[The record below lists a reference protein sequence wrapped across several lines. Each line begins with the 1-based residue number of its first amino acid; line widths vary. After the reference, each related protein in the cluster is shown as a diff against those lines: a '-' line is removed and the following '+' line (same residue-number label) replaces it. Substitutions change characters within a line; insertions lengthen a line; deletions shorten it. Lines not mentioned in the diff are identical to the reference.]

1 METNQENYPK
11 RWAALAILCLSLLII
26 AIDTTVLNMSIP
38 SISADLQASTAQ
50 LMWIVDVYS
59 IVFASLML
67 TTGTLGDRFGRKLL
81 LAIGLAV
88 FGIGSLAAAQA
99 TTSQMLIIF
108 RVLQGIGGSMM
119 MPSTLSIII
128 NIFPDHGERSRAFA
142 IWSGTFGIGAGVGPL
157 VGGILL
163 NFFSWPSVFYLN
175 IPIVLIGLTGGYFLI
190 PESKDSRKPKLD
202 FPGLVLSFLGIFLV
216 VYSII
221 KAGEVGWRSIS
232 VILPMVL
239 GLLFVVSFVQWE
251 KHTQTPMLPLD
262 FFKKRTFSTGAV
274 AMFMNAFSLFGTG
287 YFFSQYFQ
295 SVMGYSPL
303 IASLAMSPQIII
315 QYFVTLNSV
324 NVVKKIGTK
333 WTIAMGLCVA
343 GIGIFIFSQM
353 TQVNT
358 PYPILIIPMIILG
371 IGMGNIMTPVMT
383 STLSSLPPQR
393 AGIGSAVADTFLNI
407 GGAMGFAV
415 NGAIMNRFYRLQIM
429 ENITDLGVTDSIFDM
444 ILSSVQN
451 ALVAAQQVASD
462 LAEQIILIARESFVY
477 GMDIALLVIS
487 GTLLLTCLFV
497 IITVPV
503 SIEAENKRNTK

>member
-1 METNQENYPK
+1 METNQEKYPK
-11 RWAALAILCLSLLII
+11 RWAALAVLCLSLLII

-67 TTGTLGDRFGRKLL
+67 TTGTLGDRFGRKLM

-99 TTSQMLIIF
+99 TSSQMLITF

-157 VGGILL
+157 VGGVLL
-163 NFFSWPSVFYLN
+163 HFFSWPAVFYLN
-175 IPIVLIGLTGGYFLI
+175 IPVVLVGLIGGYYLI
-190 PESKDSRKPKLD
+190 PESKDPRKPKLD
-202 FPGLVLSFLGIFLV
+202 FPGLVISFLGIFLV

-221 KAGEVGWRSIS
+221 KAGEAGWSSLS
-232 VILPMVL
+232 VIMPMIF
-239 GLLFVVSFVQWE
+239 GLLFLLAFVQWE
-251 KHTQTPMLPLD
+251 RHTKTPMLPLD
-262 FFKKRTFSTGAV
+262 FFKKRTFSTGSV

-295 SVMGYSPL
+295 SIIGYSPL
-303 IASLAMSPQIII
+303 IASLAMSPQLVI
-315 QYFVTLNSV
+315 QYFATLNSV

-333 WTIAMGLCVA
+333 WTIAMGLFVA
-343 GIGIFIFSQM
+343 GIGVFIFTQM

-358 PYPILIIPMIILG
+358 PYPILIIPLVIMG

-383 STLSSLPPQR
+383 STLSSLPPER
-393 AGIGSAVADTFLNI
+393 SGIGSAVADTFLNV
-407 GGAMGFAV
+407 GGALGFAL

-429 ENITDLGVTDSIFDM
+429 ENIPGLGLSDSTFAM

-451 ALVAAQQVASD
+451 ALVAAKEMTAD
-462 LAEQIILIARESFVY
+462 LANQVIFTAKESFVH
-477 GMDIALLVIS
+477 GMDIALIVIS
-487 GTLLLTCLFV
+487 GTLMVTCLFV
-497 IITVPV
+497 LFTVPV
-503 SIEAENKRNTK
+503 SIETENKVE